1 MGLLRVIRLL
11 ALRKKM
17 PLREIARRTGLS
29 RNTIKKYLR
38 AGIVEPQFQSL
49 DRPSKL
55 DPFAEKLSGWLV
67 TEQRKSRKE
76 RRTAKQMHADL
87 VQLGFDGSYER
98 VATFVREW
106 KGERQRATQTTGRGT
121 FVPLVFQ
128 PGEAFQFDWSED
140 WAYVGGERIKLQ
152 VAHIKLSHSRAFL
165 VRAYL
170 LQTHEMLFDAHWHG
184 FRVFEGVPSRGIY
197 DNMKT
202 AVDRIGVG
210 KKRDVNAR
218 FLSMTSH
225 YVFEPEFCN
234 PAAGWEKG
242 QIEKNVR
249 DARHRLWQ
257 VMPAFPD
264 LETLNCWLED
274 RCKVLWAETAHGNL
288 HGSIADVWEAEKAA
302 LMQLPTAF
310 DGFVELS
317 KRVSPMCLITFDRN
331 RYSVP
336 ASFANRPVSLHIYP
350 DRLVIVAEGH
360 VICRHE
366 RIIERS
372 HRPGRV
378 IYDWRHYLAVVQ
390 RKPGALR
397 NGAPFIEMPDAFRK
411 LQDQMLRKPGGDR
424 EMVDIL
430 SLVLHHDE
438 QAVLCAVEMALEAGV
453 PTKTHVLN
461 LLHRL
466 MDGTPSDQ
474 PDVTPPAALTL
485 RNEPEANVARYDGLR
500 STGGNRHAS

>member
-1 MGLLRVIRLL
+1 MGLLRVIRLW

-17 PLREIARRTGLS
+17 PIREIARRTGLS

-55 DPFAEKLSGWLV
+55 DPFAEKLTGWLV
-67 TEQRKSRKE
+67 AEQRKSRKE

-106 KGERQRATQTTGRGT
+106 KGERQRATQITGRGT

-152 VAHIKLSHSRAFL
+152 VAHMKLSHSRAFL

-242 QIEKNVR
+242 QVEKNVR

-264 LETLNCWLED
+264 LEALNGWLED
-274 RCKVLWAETAHGNL
+274 RCKVLWAETAHGTL
-288 HGSIADVWEAEKAA
+288 QGSIADIWQAEKLA
-302 LMQLPTAF
+302 LMQLPIAF

-317 KRVSPMCLITFDRN
+317 KRVSPTCLITFDRN

-360 VICRHE
+360 MICTHE
-366 RIIERS
+366 RIIDRS
-372 HRPGRV
+372 HQPGRV

-397 NGAPFIEMPDAFRK
+397 NGAPFVEMPDAFRK
-411 LQDQMLRKPGGDR
+411 LQDQMLRNLGGDR

-438 QAVLCAVEMALEAGV
+438 QSVLCAVKMALEAGV

-466 MDGTPSDQ
+466 VDGTPTDQ

-500 STGGNRHAS
+500 TTGGTRHAS

>member
-1 MGLLRVIRLL
+1 MGFLSVIRRW
-11 ALRKKM
+11 ALRDKM
-17 PLREIARRTGLS
+17 PIREISRRTGLS
-29 RNTIKKYLR
+29 RNTIRKYLR
-38 AGIVEPQFQSL
+38 ADIVEPSFKTPV
-49 DRPSKL
+49 RPSKL
-55 DPFAEKLSGWLV
+55 DPFAEKLSGWLLL
-67 TEQRKSRKE
+67 ELRKSRKE
-76 RRTAKQMHADL
+76 RVTAKQMHADL

-98 VATFVREW
+98 VAAFVRAW
-106 KGERQRATQTTGRGT
+106 KADRQHAMQTTGRGT

-128 PGEAFQFDWSED
+128 PCEAFQFDWSED
-140 WAYVGGERIKLQ
+140 WAVIGGERVKLQ

-170 LQTHEMLFDAHWHG
+170 LQTHEMLFDAHWHA
-184 FRVFEGVPSRGIY
+184 FRVFGGIPGRGIY

-202 AVDRIGVG
+202 AVDRVRRG
-210 KKRDVNAR
+210 KQRDVNAR
-218 FLSMTSH
+218 FLAMTGH

-242 QIEKNVR
+242 QVEKNVR

-257 VMPAFPD
+257 VAPAFPN
-264 LETLNCWLED
+264 LEALNNWLED
-274 RCKVLWAETAHGNL
+274 RCKVLWAETAHGSL
-288 HGSIADVWEAEKAA
+288 PGSIADIWETEKPT
-302 LMQLPTAF
+302 LMPLPTAF

-317 KRVSPMCLITFDRN
+317 KRVSPTCLITFDRN

-336 ASFANRPVSLHIYP
+336 ASFANRRVSLHIYP
-350 DRLVIVAEGH
+350 EQLVIVAEGA

-372 HRPGRV
+372 HRQPGRV

-397 NGAPFIEMPDAFRK
+397 NGAPFVEMPEAFRR
-411 LQDQMLRKPGGDR
+411 LQSLMLRKPGGDQ

-466 MDGTPSDQ
+466 VDGKPTDQ
-474 PDVTPPAALTL
+474 PDVTPPSALAL
-485 RNEPEANVARYDGLR
+485 SKEPEANVSRYDGLWH
-500 STGGNRHAS
+500 GGTRHAS

>member
-1 MGLLRVIRLL
+1 M
-11 ALRKKM
+11 
-17 PLREIARRTGLS
+17 LS
-29 RNTIKKYLR
+29 
-38 AGIVEPQFQSL
+38 PSFQTP

-55 DPFAEKLSGWLV
+55 DPYSEKLSGWLV
-67 TEQRKSRKE
+67 AEQRKSRKE

-98 VATFVREW
+98 VAAFVRDW
-106 KGERQRATQTTGRGT
+106 KGERQRAYHTTDRGV

-140 WAYVGGERIKLQ
+140 WAYVGAERIKLQ

-170 LQTHEMLFDAHWHG
+170 LQTHEMLFDAHWHA
-184 FRVFEGVPSRGIY
+184 FRVFEGIPGRGIY
-197 DNMKT
+197 DNMRT
-202 AVDRIGVG
+202 AVDRVGVG

-218 FLSMTSH
+218 FMAMTSH

-242 QIEKNVR
+242 QVEKNVR

-264 LETLNCWLED
+264 LDALNVWLED
-274 RCKVLWAETAHGNL
+274 RCKALWAETAHGSL
-288 HGSIADVWEAEKAA
+288 PGSIADAWEVEKPA
-302 LMQLPTAF
+302 LMALPTAF
-310 DGFVELS
+310 NGFVEHS
-317 KRVSPMCLITFDRN
+317 KRVSPTCLITFERN

-336 ASFANRPVSLHIYP
+336 ASFANRPISLHVYP
-350 DRLVIVAEGH
+350 ERLVIVAEGH
-360 VICRHE
+360 VVCTHE

-372 HRPGRV
+372 HRQPGRV

-397 NGAPFIEMPDAFRK
+397 NGAPFVDMPEAFRQ

-424 EMVDIL
+424 EMVEVL

-466 MDGTPSDQ
+466 VDGTPTDQ
-474 PDVTPPAALTL
+474 PDVSPPAALSL
-485 RNEPEANVARYDGLR
+485 SKEPEANVARYDGLR
-500 STGGNRHAS
+500 TKEGTRHAS